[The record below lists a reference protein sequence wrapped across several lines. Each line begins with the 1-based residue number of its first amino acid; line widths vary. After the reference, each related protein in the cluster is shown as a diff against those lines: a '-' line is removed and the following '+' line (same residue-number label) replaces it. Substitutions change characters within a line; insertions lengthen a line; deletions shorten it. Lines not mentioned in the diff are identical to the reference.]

1 MIDKQ
6 ALAKRQADILG
17 VIAQVAQEDNAT
29 LNVAWKGEQMRVAM
43 IDRKQASA
51 A

>member
-1 MIDKQ
+1 MSDKQ
-6 ALAKRQADILG
+6 ALAKLQADILG

-29 LNVAWKGEQMRVAM
+29 LNVTWKGEQMRVAM
-43 IDRKQASA
+43 IDRKQATA